1 VLGECL
7 IALLAG
13 DEETDALDREAA
25 AFVLAETI
33 LMWRRSVTK

>member
-7 IALLAG
+7 IALLDGG
-13 DEETDALDREAA
+13 DDAEPLDREAA